1 MLPSPMAG
9 VMVEGAF
16 LFVLRGNKESTA
28 TALIV
33 AKCYVLPLPCLN
45 LKGKTKAVISNCIP
59 LRKVERKP
67 HAAVQIQQ
75 VGRYGLQ
82 DRRVAVSFH
91 MSCSLNSLKGGYGGL
106 YRGRA

>member
-16 LFVLRGNKESTA
+16 LFFLRRSKESTA

-33 AKCYVLPLPCLN
+33 GKCCVLPIPCLDP
-45 LKGKTKAVISNCIP
+45 KGKTKAVISNCIP

-82 DRRVAVSFH
+82 DRRVAVSF
-91 MSCSLNSLKGGYGGL
+91 NIVVV
-106 YRGRA
+106 